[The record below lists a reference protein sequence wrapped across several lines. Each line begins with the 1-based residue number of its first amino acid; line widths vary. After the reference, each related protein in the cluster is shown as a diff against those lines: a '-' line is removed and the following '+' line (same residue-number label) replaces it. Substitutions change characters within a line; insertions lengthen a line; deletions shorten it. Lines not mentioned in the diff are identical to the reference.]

1 METSDSVVAKGWVDP
16 YFFSPSTGERRPFG
30 KRRNSVSYTGASAMA
45 IAWSGDSS
53 FIPSEVGIIYVSPSS
68 AAYLD
73 FGSDSS
79 GSGGSV
85 NQLSVSRIQSWSSLT
100 AELDSAGASILERPF
115 SYAPSVILSA
125 SGDSAGY
132 YKEIVPSGANA
143 AVFHAH
149 SDSGMP
155 DGSRICQAVLMSK
168 KASGNRTDRYILAR
182 VDLGDGGVYQSKPS
196 GFEIAIDWTI
206 KFF

>member
-1 METSDSVVAKGWVDP
+1 MQKGLRGARRIPWHVRVNGGRPPAVRRERYTEGRPRTAPWEKPMETSDSVVAKGWVDP

-68 AAYLD
+68 AAYWD

-100 AELDSAGASILERPF
+100 AELDSAGASIL
-115 SYAPSVILSA
+115 
-125 SGDSAGY
+125 
-132 YKEIVPSGANA
+132 
-143 AVFHAH
+143 
-149 SDSGMP
+149 
-155 DGSRICQAVLMSK
+155 
-168 KASGNRTDRYILAR
+168 
-182 VDLGDGGVYQSKPS
+182 
-196 GFEIAIDWTI
+196 
-206 KFF
+206 